1 MLTLKKE
8 YRELAP
14 SERVLLG
21 PGPSGVDPRV
31 LRAMSTPLLGHL
43 DPEFLEIMNETGELL
58 RYVFQTSNTLT
69 LAMSGTG
76 SAGMDTILSNLLEPG
91 DKAII
96 AVCGV
101 FGERMV
107 DIALRNGAEVKVI
120 QGEWGRIVEP
130 EAVEAAF
137 REVPQAKLLAVV
149 HAETSTGVLQPLTDL
164 AAVAH
169 RYGALL
175 VVDCVTSLGGAPVLI
190 DEWGV
195 DAAYSGTQ
203 KCLSCPPGLAPVTL
217 NDKARAVLHRR
228 KSKVPS
234 WYLDL
239 TMIERYWGQ
248 ERFYHHTAPISMVYA
263 LREALRIIAEE
274 GLEARWARHELNA
287 RAFLAG
293 CEAIGL
299 KPFAQEGHRLPSL
312 ITLRIPEGIDDVAVR
327 QFLLREYKIEIGGG
341 LGPVKGQIWRVG
353 LMGYNSNRLNVT
365 LALTALAEALKAQG
379 YQASAA
385 AALEAADK
393 VYTGQE

>member
-1 MLTLKKE
+1 
-8 YRELAP
+8 
-14 SERVLLG
+14 
-21 PGPSGVDPRV
+21 
-31 LRAMSTPLLGHL
+31 MSTPLLGHL